1 MRVLP
6 DSHSARIVR
15 LILLIPTVDGARLAK
30 HTQNRDIEPIHDVC
44 DVKGYAQRLN

>member
-6 DSHSARIVR
+6 DRRSAPIAR
-15 LILLIPTVDGARLAK
+15 LILLIPTVDRARLEK
-30 HTQNRDIEPIHDVC
+30 HTPNWDIEPIHDEC